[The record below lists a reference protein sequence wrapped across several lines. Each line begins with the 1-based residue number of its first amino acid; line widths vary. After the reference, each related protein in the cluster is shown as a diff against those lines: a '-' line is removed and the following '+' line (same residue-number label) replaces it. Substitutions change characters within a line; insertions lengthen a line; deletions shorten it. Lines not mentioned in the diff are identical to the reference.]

1 MYFAM
6 VQVTC
11 RPPLGSVSQFA
22 YPYKGVHRIVS
33 AFASLLRGETIEP
46 IEETRPSKIQFQAPK
61 RGPVS
66 PDPLSEQLYHASCQ
80 QWATGVSRMLLYG
93 AAQWFYRVCS
103 RGQRSLRTMHVASP
117 ILDRLDDLAR
127 KQKVHVTR
135 HDLLMAMIAQATIKA
150 FPGLSPTPIGFI
162 YNFNHHLEKSAP
174 LHNTF
179 WPISIPLA
187 QGIEMTHGD
196 DQLIMLAI
204 QIRHAVR
211 AARSP
216 ECLELFRERYESMG
230 PQQPLHPAN
239 LNPNR
244 PNIQVSSSAHQDWSG
259 DGLNIC

>member
-1 MYFAM
+1 
-6 VQVTC
+6 
-11 RPPLGSVSQFA
+11 
-22 YPYKGVHRIVS
+22 
-33 AFASLLRGETIEP
+33 
-46 IEETRPSKIQFQAPK
+46 
-61 RGPVS
+61 
-66 PDPLSEQLYHASCQ
+66 
-80 QWATGVSRMLLYG
+80 
-93 AAQWFYRVCS
+93 
-103 RGQRSLRTMHVASP
+103 MHVASP

-244 PNIQVSSSAHQDWSG
+244 PNIQVSSSAHQDWYDISFGPGVKPYYADFHVPVIDLFAYLGWEYHDLIITTKDKEKSG
-259 DGLNIC
+259 FCIHGSLHREVWRWLEHVRDPSVPTPSQKGYARL